1 MTTLRSAALGALVLL
16 AATTTSAIGQGGYA
30 RDGTRNTPTEEPRI
44 NEGAADRSTVELG
57 TRLRSFLHGLVRNG
71 RWGAMVVSLDR
82 GDTLFAEN
90 ATVPLAPA
98 STLKLYTSALAFDWL
113 GVDYRFETQVY
124 RTGIVDSQ
132 GVLHGD
138 LVLRGNGD
146 PSLSPRFFGG
156 DANAPMR
163 ELARQ
168 VVAAGIRRIRGSLLG
183 DDGAFEP
190 KAIPDGWLDRYLH
203 ASYAARISALSLN
216 ENLVRVV
223 VSPAASNQTPL
234 VRLEPATTYF
244 AVVNSA
250 TTVSGQRRAELS
262 VSLSSERI
270 ISVRGWI
277 GSAAQPRVY
286 VLVVPDPSAF
296 TTGAFAAAL
305 KAAGIAIEGAIGRGR
320 TPPGAVRVAAIA
332 SPPLVQLA
340 TAMNRESINHI
351 AELLFRNAARVASPA
366 GVGSASLGNAVLKDF
381 VLLRLGGSPQEVHA
395 ADGSGLST
403 LNRLT
408 ARSLVQLLAYAD
420 RAPWG
425 SAFHATLPVAGRD
438 ETLRLR
444 MRRTPAQGNL
454 HAKTGTTADV
464 AALSGYVESRNG
476 ERLAFALI
484 YNGKDRLRA
493 RQAIDSVGVA
503 LARFAR

>member
-1 MTTLRSAALGALVLL
+1 
-16 AATTTSAIGQGGYA
+16 
-30 RDGTRNTPTEEPRI
+30 
-44 NEGAADRSTVELG
+44 
-57 TRLRSFLHGLVRNG
+57 
-71 RWGAMVVSLDR
+71 MVVSLDR

-90 ATVPLAPA
+90 ATLPLAPA

-113 GVDYRFETQVY
+113 GMDYRFETQVY
-124 RTGIVDSQ
+124 RTGPVDAD

-138 LVLRGNGD
+138 LVLRGGGD

-156 DANAPMR
+156 DPDRPMR

-168 VVAAGIRRIRGSLLG
+168 VAAAGIRRVRGSLLG

-190 KAIPDGWLDRYLH
+190 KPIPDGWLNRYLH
-203 ASYAARISALSLN
+203 ASYAARVSALSLN

-223 VSPAASNQTPL
+223 VSPRGPSQTPL
-234 VRLEPATTYF
+234 VRLQPATTYF
-244 AVVNSA
+244 TVVNSA
-250 TTVSGQRRAELS
+250 TTIAGRRAAELN

-277 GSAAQPRVY
+277 GSGAQPRVY
-286 VLVVPDPSAF
+286 VLVVPDPPAF
-296 TTGAFAAAL
+296 ATGALAAAL
-305 KAAGIAIEGAIGRGR
+305 QAAGIAIEGAIGRGR
-320 TPPGAVRVAAIA
+320 TPPAAVRVAAIT
-332 SPPLVQLA
+332 SPPLLELA

-351 AELLFRNAARVASPA
+351 AELLFRNAARVASPL
-366 GVGSASLGNAVLKDF
+366 GVGSAALGNAVLKDF
-381 VLLRLGGSPQEVHA
+381 VLMRLGGSPEEVYA

-403 LNRLT
+403 LNRAT

-420 RAPWG
+420 RAPW
-425 SAFHATLPVAGRD
+425 SAAFHATLPVAGRD

-454 HAKTGTTADV
+454 HAKTGTTAEV
-464 AALSGYVESRNG
+464 AALSGYVESRSG

>member
-1 MTTLRSAALGALVLL
+1 
-16 AATTTSAIGQGGYA
+16 
-30 RDGTRNTPTEEPRI
+30 
-44 NEGAADRSTVELG
+44 
-57 TRLRSFLHGLVRNG
+57 
-71 RWGAMVVSLDR
+71 MVVSLDR

-190 KAIPDGWLDRYLH
+190 RAIPDGWLDRYLH

-223 VSPAASNQTPL
+223 VSPGASNQTPL

-262 VSLSSERI
+262 VSLSSERV

-277 GSAAQPRVY
+277 GLAAQPRIY

-305 KAAGIAIEGAIGRGR
+305 RAAGITIEGAIGRGR
-320 TPPGAVRVAAIA
+320 TPPQAVRVAAIA

-381 VLLRLGGSPQEVHA
+381 VLLRLGGSPEEVYA

-454 HAKTGTTADV
+454 HAKTGTTAEV

>member
-1 MTTLRSAALGALVLL
+1 
-16 AATTTSAIGQGGYA
+16 
-30 RDGTRNTPTEEPRI
+30 
-44 NEGAADRSTVELG
+44 
-57 TRLRSFLHGLVRNG
+57 
-71 RWGAMVVSLDR
+71 MVVSLDR